1 MRNFYLSL
9 INRNMAT
16 RLNVTESGRIP
27 LSYPPRAGFEAQ
39 LTNSVIPT
47 SSMGA
52 ITYTRATPATVIDHE
67 WKIVNVK
74 SGEARFTGAR
84 RVSNLFSYSQDF
96 MNAAWTVAGITRS
109 LHTETI
115 NGIPTYSLLDDATT
129 VVHRTYQAQT
139 FVSGNTYIAS
149 YYIKQNTLAYAQ
161 IYLWGWWTIFAN
173 FDLSA
178 GTVSG
183 GTAGAGSI
191 SSLWNGWYRV
201 SMKFT
206 ATSSGSNAVN
216 LITITSGSSARAQSY
231 LGTGVWFY
239 ASAAQLEDVTGQS
252 IQTVGDYV
260 STNVLSSP
268 FHGAM
273 VDWVKYFD
281 TDLLGNKLSPKGYY
295 VEWAS
300 TNLLTQSNTFSS
312 WSKSIATMTITPNQ
326 GTWLDGTNSLWKI
339 ATGTSTWLQWIILGA
354 TVTAAIHTYT
364 VYAKAGENS
373 ILQLLTQWTLS
384 SWYINFDLSD
394 GTIGSSSL
402 WTGSITP
409 VAWFPWI
416 YKCVAITNALVAGTG
431 NIYISQV
438 PTKTTGRAGSMTGD
452 GVSGIYVWW
461 AQFELGSMSTSHI
474 FTTGSTVTRND
485 DLLSYN
491 ASNAVSSSGAAYLE
505 FTMWD
510 VPPVGVD
517 RRVFWLTANT
527 NNRLQITGSSITT
540 NTTIITVGNGSS
552 VLSTNL
558 WNVVS
563 TNTYSKVAV
572 KWVNGWV
579 ANMFQ
584 NGSKSTNISSPSVA
598 VTQIDVGNV
607 GGAPLFWSIKNLKVW
622 KSPPTDS
629 ELQALTTL

>member
-1 MRNFYLSL
+1 M
-9 INRNMAT
+9 IT
-16 RLNVTESGRIP
+16 RQTASGRSPVSFPDSAEFEIP
-27 LSYPPRAGFEAQ
+27 L
-39 LTNSVIPT
+39 TTSVIPLAWFG
-47 SSMGA
+47 SV
-52 ITYTRATPATVIDHE
+52 TYTRATPATVQDHE
-67 WKIVNVK
+67 WRIVNVK

-84 RVSNLFSYSQDF
+84 RVSNTFAYSQTLT
-96 MNAAWTVAGITRS
+96 NAAWTVGGITRA

-129 VVHRTYQAQT
+129 AIHRTYQAQT

-149 YYIKQNTLAYAQ
+149 YYLKQNTLAYAQ
-161 IYLWGWWTIFAN
+161 IYLSGVSNDYAN
-173 FDLSA
+173 FDLST
-178 GTVSG
+178 GTVSA

-191 SSLWNGWYRV
+191 SSLGNGWYRC
-201 SMKFT
+201 SLKFT
-206 ATSSGSNAVN
+206 TTSGGSNAVN
-216 LITITSGSSARAQSY
+216 LITITSGTSSRAQSY
-231 LGTGVWFY
+231 LGTGVWYY

-252 IQTVGDYV
+252 IKTVGDYV

-273 VDWVKYFD
+273 VDWVKYFNTTLAGD
-281 TDLLGNKLSPKGYY
+281 TISASTLKWVLI
-295 VEWAS
+295 EWAR

-312 WSKSIATMTITPNQ
+312 WSKAVATMTITPNQ

-339 ATGTSTWLQWIILGA
+339 APGTSMWLQWILLGA
-354 TVTAAIHTYT
+354 TVTAAVHTFT

-373 ILQLLTQWTLS
+373 VLQLITQWTLS
-384 SWYINFDLSD
+384 LWYVNFDLSD
-394 GTIGSSSL
+394 GTVGSSSL

-416 YKCVAITNALVAGTG
+416 YKCVAITDALIAGTG

-438 PTKTTGRAGSMTGD
+438 PTKTTGRSGNMVGD
-452 GVSGIYVWW
+452 WVSGLYVWW
-461 AQFELGSMSTSHI
+461 AQLELGSMSTSHL

-485 DLLSYN
+485 DALSYN

-505 FTMWD
+505 FTMWF
-510 VPPVGVD
+510 VPTVWVD

-607 GGAPLFWSIKNLKVW
+607 GGAPLFWYIKNLKVW

>member
-1 MRNFYLSL
+1 M
-9 INRNMAT
+9 IT
-16 RLNVTESGRIP
+16 RQTASGRCPVSFPDSAEFEIP
-27 LSYPPRAGFEAQ
+27 L
-39 LTNSVIPT
+39 TTSVIPLAWFG
-47 SSMGA
+47 SV
-52 ITYTRATPATVIDHE
+52 TYTRATPATVIDHE
-67 WKIVNVK
+67 WRIVNVK

-84 RVSNLFSYSQDF
+84 RVSNTFAYSQELT
-96 MNAAWTVAGITRS
+96 NAAWTVGGITRA

-149 YYIKQNTLAYAQ
+149 YYLKQNTLAYAQ
-161 IYLWGWWTIFAN
+161 IYLSGVSNDYAN
-173 FDLSA
+173 FDLST
-178 GTVSG
+178 GTVSA

-191 SSLWNGWYRV
+191 SSLGNGWYRC
-201 SMKFT
+201 SLKFT
-206 ATSSGSNAVN
+206 TTSGGSNAVN
-216 LITITSGSSARAQSY
+216 LITINSGTSSRAQSY
-231 LGTGVWFY
+231 LGTGVWYY

-252 IQTVGDYV
+252 IKTVGDYV

-273 VDWVKYFD
+273 VDWVKYFNTTLTGD
-281 TDLLGNKLSPKGYY
+281 TIS
-295 VEWAS
+295 AS
-300 TNLLTQSNTFSS
+300 TLKWVLIEWTRTNLFTHSNTFSS
-312 WSKSIATMTITPNQ
+312 WTKNLSWMTVTANQ
-326 GTWLDGTNSLWKI
+326 WTGPDGANSLWKI
-339 ATGTSTWLQWIILGA
+339 ATAWTTWVQWIILGA
-354 TVTAAIHTYT
+354 TVTSAVHTFT
-364 VYAKAGENS
+364 IYAKAGENS
-373 ILQLLTQWTLS
+373 VLQLRTQWTLS
-384 SWYINFDLSD
+384 YWYVNFDLSD
-394 GTIGSSSL
+394 GTVGSSSL

-416 YKCVAITNALVAGTG
+416 YKCVAITNTLVAGTG
-431 NIYISQV
+431 DIYISQV
-438 PTKTTGRAGSMTGD
+438 PTKTTELAGSLVWD
-452 GVSGIYVWW
+452 WVSGMYLWW
-461 AQFELGSMSTSHI
+461 AQLELWSMSTSHI

-485 DLLSYN
+485 DALSYN
-491 ASNAVSSSGAAYLE
+491 VSNAVSVKGAAYLE
-505 FTMWD
+505 FTMWF
-510 VPPVGVD
+510 VPTVWVD

-540 NTTIITVGNGSS
+540 NTTIITVGNGSA

-558 WNVVS
+558 WNIVS

-572 KWVNGWV
+572 KWTNGWV

-607 GGAPLFWSIKNLKVW
+607 GGAPLFWYIKNLKVW
-622 KSPPTDS
+622 KSPPSDS

>member
-1 MRNFYLSL
+1 M
-9 INRNMAT
+9 IT
-16 RLNVTESGRIP
+16 RQTASGRVPVSFPDSAEFELP
-27 LSYPPRAGFEAQ
+27 L
-39 LTNSVIPT
+39 TTSVIPLAWFG
-47 SSMGA
+47 SV
-52 ITYTRATPATVIDHE
+52 TYTRATPATVQDHE
-67 WKIVNVK
+67 WRIVSVK
-74 SGEARFTGAR
+74 SWEARFTGAR
-84 RVSNLFSYSQDF
+84 RVSNTFAYSQELT
-96 MNAAWTVAGITRS
+96 NAAWTVGGITRA

-149 YYIKQNTLAYAQ
+149 YYLKQNTLAYAQ
-161 IYLWGWWTIFAN
+161 IYLSGVSNDYAN
-173 FDLSA
+173 FDLST
-178 GTVSG
+178 GTVSA

-191 SSLWNGWYRV
+191 SSLGNGWYRC
-201 SMKFT
+201 SLKFT
-206 ATSSGSNAVN
+206 TTSGGSNAVN
-216 LITITSGSSARAQSY
+216 LITITSGTSSRAQSY
-231 LGTGVWFY
+231 LGTGVWYY

-252 IQTVGDYV
+252 IKTVGDYV

-273 VDWVKYFD
+273 VDWVKYFNTTLAGD
-281 TDLLGNKLSPKGYY
+281 TISASTLKWVLI
-295 VEWAS
+295 EWAR
-300 TNLLTQSNTFSS
+300 TNLFTHSNTFSS
-312 WSKSIATMTITPNQ
+312 WTKNLSWMTVTANQ
-326 GTWLDGTNSLWKI
+326 WTGPDGANSLWKI
-339 ATGTSTWLQWIILGA
+339 ATAWTTWVQWIILGA
-354 TVTAAIHTYT
+354 TVTSAVHTFT
-364 VYAKAGENS
+364 IYAKAGENS
-373 ILQLLTQWTLS
+373 VLQLRTQWTLS
-384 SWYINFDLSD
+384 YWYVNFDLSD
-394 GTIGSSSL
+394 GTVGSSSL

-416 YKCVAITNALVAGTG
+416 YKCVAITNTLVAGTG
-431 NIYISQV
+431 DIYISQV
-438 PTKTTGRAGSMTGD
+438 PTKTTELAGSLVWD
-452 GVSGIYVWW
+452 WVSGMYLWW
-461 AQFELGSMSTSHI
+461 VQLELGSMSTSHL
-474 FTTGSTVTRND
+474 FTTGSTVTRNAD
-485 DLLSYN
+485 VLSYN

-510 VPPVGVD
+510 VPSVGVD

-572 KWVNGWV
+572 KWTNGWV

-584 NGSKSTNISSPSVA
+584 NGSKSTNIASPQVA
-598 VTQIDVGNV
+598 VTQVDVGNV
-607 GGAPLFWSIKNLKVW
+607 GGAPLYGYIKNLKVW
-622 KSPPTDS
+622 KSPPSDS

>member
-1 MRNFYLSL
+1 
-9 INRNMAT
+9 MAT
-16 RLNVTESGRIP
+16 RLNVTGSGRLP
-27 LSYPPRAGFEAQ
+27 LSYPPRAWFEAQ
-39 LTNSVIPT
+39 LTNSIIPT

-67 WKIVNVK
+67 WRIVNVK

-84 RVSNLFSYSQDF
+84 RVSNLFAYSQELT
-96 MNAAWTVAGITRS
+96 NAAWTVGGITRA

-149 YYIKQNTLAYAQ
+149 YYLKQNTLAYAQ
-161 IYLWGWWTIFAN
+161 IYLSGVSNDYAN
-173 FDLSA
+173 FDLST
-178 GTVSG
+178 GTVSA
-183 GTAGAGSI
+183 GTSGAGSI
-191 SSLWNGWYRV
+191 SSLGNGWYRC
-201 SMKFT
+201 SLKFT
-206 ATSSGSNAVN
+206 TTSGGSNAVN
-216 LITITSGSSARAQSY
+216 LITINSGTSSRAQSY
-231 LGTGVWFY
+231 LGTGVWYY

-273 VDWVKYFD
+273 VDWVKYFNTTLAGD
-281 TDLLGNKLSPKGYY
+281 TIS
-295 VEWAS
+295 AS
-300 TNLLTQSNTFSS
+300 TLKWVLIEWTRTNLFTQSNTFSS
-312 WSKSIATMTITPNQ
+312 WTKNFAWMTVTPNQ

-339 ATGTSTWLQWIILGA
+339 ATAWTTWVQWIILGA
-354 TVTAAIHTYT
+354 TVTAAVHAFT

-384 SWYINFDLSD
+384 SWYVNFDLSD

-409 VAWFPWI
+409 VSGFPWI

-431 NIYISQV
+431 NFYISQV
-438 PTKTTGRAGSMTGD
+438 PTKTTGRAGNMVWD
-452 GVSGIYVWW
+452 WVSGLYVWW
-461 AQFELGSMSTSHI
+461 AQLELGSMSTSHL

-485 DLLSYN
+485 DALSYN
-491 ASNAVSSSGAAYLE
+491 VSNVVSVKGAAYLE

-510 VPPVGVD
+510 VPSVGVD
-517 RRVFWLTANT
+517 RRALVLSGNT
-527 NNRLQITGSSITT
+527 NNRFQLVATSATNNITAIL
-540 NTTIITVGNGSS
+540 VWNGSS
-552 VLSTNL
+552 VMWTDLSIAM
-558 WNVVS
+558 S
-563 TNTYSKVAV
+563 TGSYSKMAG

-579 ANMFQ
+579 ANLFQ
-584 NGSKSTNISSPSVA
+584 NGSKSTDLASPVVA
-598 VTQIDVGNV
+598 VTQIGVGNV
-607 GGAPLFWSIKNLKVW
+607 GGNAIFGSIKNLKVW
-622 KSPPTDS
+622 KSPPSDS

>member
-1 MRNFYLSL
+1 M
-9 INRNMAT
+9 IT
-16 RLNVTESGRIP
+16 RQTASGRGPVSFPDSAEFEIP
-27 LSYPPRAGFEAQ
+27 L
-39 LTNSVIPT
+39 TTSVIPLAWFG
-47 SSMGA
+47 SV
-52 ITYTRATPATVIDHE
+52 TYTRATPATVIDHE
-67 WKIVNVK
+67 WRIVNVK

-84 RVSNLFSYSQDF
+84 RVSNTFAYSQELT
-96 MNAAWTVAGITRS
+96 NAAWTVGGITRA

-149 YYIKQNTLAYAQ
+149 YYLKQNTLAYAQ
-161 IYLWGWWTIFAN
+161 IYLSGVSNDYAN
-173 FDLSA
+173 FDLST
-178 GTVSG
+178 GTVSA

-191 SSLWNGWYRV
+191 SSLGNGWYRC
-201 SMKFT
+201 SLKFT
-206 ATSSGSNAVN
+206 TTSGGSNAVN
-216 LITITSGSSARAQSY
+216 LITINSGTSSRAQSY
-231 LGTGVWFY
+231 LGTGVWYY

-252 IQTVGDYV
+252 IKTVGDYV

-273 VDWVKYFD
+273 VDWVKYFNTTLTGD
-281 TDLLGNKLSPKGYY
+281 TIS
-295 VEWAS
+295 AS
-300 TNLLTQSNTFSS
+300 TLKWVLIEWTRTNLFTHSNTFSS
-312 WSKSIATMTITPNQ
+312 WTKNLSWMTVTANQ
-326 GTWLDGTNSLWKI
+326 WTGPDGANSLWKI
-339 ATGTSTWLQWIILGA
+339 ATAWTTWVQWIILGA
-354 TVTAAIHTYT
+354 TVTSAVHTFT
-364 VYAKAGENS
+364 IYAKAGENS
-373 ILQLLTQWTLS
+373 VLQLRTQWTLS
-384 SWYINFDLSD
+384 YWYVNFDLSD
-394 GTIGSSSL
+394 GTVGSSSL

-416 YKCVAITNALVAGTG
+416 YKCVAITNTLVAGTG
-431 NIYISQV
+431 DIYISQV
-438 PTKTTGRAGSMTGD
+438 PTKTTELAGSLVWD
-452 GVSGIYVWW
+452 WVSGMYLWW
-461 AQFELGSMSTSHI
+461 AQLELWSMSTSHI

-485 DLLSYN
+485 DALSYN
-491 ASNAVSSSGAAYLE
+491 VSNAVSVKGAAYLE
-505 FTMWD
+505 FTMWF
-510 VPPVGVD
+510 VPTVWVD

-540 NTTIITVGNGSS
+540 NTTIITVGNGSA

-558 WNVVS
+558 WNIVS

-572 KWVNGWV
+572 KWTNGWV

-607 GGAPLFWSIKNLKVW
+607 GGAPLFWYIKNLKVW
-622 KSPPTDS
+622 KSPPSDS

>member
-1 MRNFYLSL
+1 M
-9 INRNMAT
+9 IT
-16 RLNVTESGRIP
+16 RQTASGRSPVSFPDSAEFELP
-27 LSYPPRAGFEAQ
+27 L
-39 LTNSVIPT
+39 TTSVTPIAWFG
-47 SSMGA
+47 SV
-52 ITYTRATPATVIDHE
+52 TYTRATPATVTDHE
-67 WKIVNVK
+67 WRIVNVK

-84 RVSNLFSYSQDF
+84 RVQNIFTYSQTLT
-96 MNAAWTVAGITRS
+96 NAAWTVAGITRS

-115 NGIPTYSLLDDATT
+115 NGIPTYSLIDDATT

-149 YYIKQNTLAYAQ
+149 YYLKQNTLAYAQ
-161 IYLWGWWTIFAN
+161 IYLSGVSNDYAN
-173 FDLSA
+173 FDLST
-178 GTVSG
+178 GTVSA

-191 SSLWNGWYRV
+191 SSLGNGWYRC
-201 SMKFT
+201 SLKFT
-206 ATSSGSNAVN
+206 ATSGGSNAVN
-216 LITITSGSSARAQSY
+216 LITINSSTSARAQSY
-231 LGTGVWFY
+231 LGTGVWYY

-252 IQTVGDYV
+252 IQTVWDYV

-273 VDWVKYFD
+273 VDWVKYFNTTLAGD
-281 TDLLGNKLSPKGYY
+281 TISPSTLKW
-295 VEWAS
+295 VLIEWAT

-312 WSKSIATMTITPNQ
+312 WTKNFAWMTVTPNQ
-326 GTWLDGTNSLWKI
+326 GTWLDGANSLWKI
-339 ATGTSTWLQWIILGA
+339 IPWVGSALQSLTLMT
-354 TVTAAIHTYT
+354 TVTAAVHTYT

-384 SWYINFDLSD
+384 SWYVNFDLSD
-394 GTIGSSSL
+394 GTIGASSL

-409 VAWFPWI
+409 VSGLPWV

-438 PTKTTGRAGSMTGD
+438 PTSTTGRAGNMSGD
-452 GVSGIYVWW
+452 WVSGLYVWW
-461 AQFELGSMSTSHI
+461 AQLELGTISTSHL

-485 DLLSYN
+485 DALSYN
-491 ASNAVSSSGAAYLE
+491 VANAVSNYGAAYVE

-510 VPPVGVD
+510 VPSVWVD

-527 NNRLQITGSSITT
+527 NNRLQIIGSSITT
-540 NTTIITVGNGSS
+540 NTTLINVGNWAS

-572 KWVNGWV
+572 KWTNGWA

-584 NGSKSTNISSPSVA
+584 NGSKSTNISSPSVS
-598 VTQIDVGNV
+598 VTQVDVGNV
-607 GGAPLFWSIKNLKVW
+607 GGAPLYGYIKNLKVW
-622 KSPPTDS
+622 KIPPTDS
-629 ELQALTTL
+629 ELQAITTL